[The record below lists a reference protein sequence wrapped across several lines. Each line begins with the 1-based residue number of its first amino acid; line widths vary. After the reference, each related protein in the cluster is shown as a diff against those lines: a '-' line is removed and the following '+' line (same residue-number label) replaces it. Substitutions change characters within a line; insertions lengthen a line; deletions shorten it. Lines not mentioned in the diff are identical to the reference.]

1 MAEQKA
7 ILPEGWGRARGYS
20 YAVASS
26 GGTTLRIAGQIAVRD
41 GKGPVN
47 PDLDFG
53 AQFALALENVVTV
66 VRAAGGEPQHV
77 VNLRAYVT
85 DMAAFHASG
94 AAIAEGWRASLG
106 KHFPAMTLVG
116 VSALVDPNA
125 KVEIEAEAVIP

>member
-1 MAEQKA
+1 MTEQRA
-7 ILPEGWGRARGYS
+7 ILPEGWARARGYS
-20 YAVASS
+20 YAVATQ
-26 GGTTLRIAGQIAVRD
+26 GGTTVRIAGQIAVRD
-41 GKGPVN
+41 GKGPVD
-47 PDLDFG
+47 PGLDFG
-53 AQFALALENVVTV
+53 AQFALALANIVTV

-94 AAIAEGWRASLG
+94 AAIGEGWRASLG

-116 VSALVDPNA
+116 VTGLVDPNA